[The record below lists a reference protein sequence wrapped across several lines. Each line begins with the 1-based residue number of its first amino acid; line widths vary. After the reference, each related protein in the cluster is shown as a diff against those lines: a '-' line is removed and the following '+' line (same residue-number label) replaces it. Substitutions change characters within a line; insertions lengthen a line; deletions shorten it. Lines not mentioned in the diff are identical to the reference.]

1 MKKIFEEYGGVLI
14 VVLVVIGLVSILGL
28 VVGGKNGGMV
38 GESIDSIITDLS
50 KGESGPIV
58 TDVSENRLVKY
69 VDDEAGD
76 TTMEWAFGAWASD
89 VKGVEFT
96 KRYPDTMNVIS
107 IDKTKT
113 SSYYIEAVEQGY
125 AVDMSAAGDK
135 SVVAYI
141 KDGILYISGKD
152 GVVMAGEDCTGM
164 FAGLSKVEYIN
175 FNGCFNTQ
183 NATKMTG
190 MFAYCE
196 KLQSLDLSGF
206 ETSGVVHFGGMFAEC
221 RALKYLDVSNF
232 DTSDTESMEGMFAR
246 CESLRKLYLTSFETT
261 SLGDAR
267 SIFEGCKSMR
277 VIYVNKYWSLAVADS
292 YNAFENC
299 GVSEVTVVDAQ
310 PGVDGVTEDSST
322 NMLVALTGDYALSDW
337 AGNDVTK
344 IVFLRNYDETMNIV
358 DDVMDADFSNAV
370 DLSESGTRA
379 VIGYLREEGEE
390 KVLYIAG
397 KDGVVM
403 GNASCSQMFYGLRY
417 LREIDFN
424 NAFNT
429 SNVTSM
435 ASMFSGCSAL
445 ESLDLSGFDTSN
457 VTTMQSMFS
466 SCTKLESLNVKGF
479 NTSAVK
485 SMAYMFSGCASLEYL
500 NLKNFDTSNVTTM
513 AAMFSSSGIKR
524 LDMSNLDTSN
534 VTTML
539 NMFWNCKQL
548 IQLDVSGFRAGGS
561 VVTTQMFRDCTSL
574 KAVNLGNFNAKS
586 SSYSRMFYNCSALE
600 TLDLS
605 KFDSSN
611 VITMAQM
618 FYGCSSLRILDVSN
632 FDTQKTT
639 NVSNIFNGCTS
650 LNTIYVGPK
659 TNFIAQGTTTGWNAN
674 SIVTEDTFVVKA
686 A

>member
-141 KDGILYISGKD
+141 KDDILYISGKD
-152 GVVMAGEDCTGM
+152 GVVMAGEDSTGM

-175 FNGCFNTQ
+175 FNRCFNTQ
-183 NATKMTG
+183 NATRMTG

-196 KLQSLDLSGF
+196 KLRSLDLSGF
-206 ETSGVVHFGGMFAEC
+206 ETSGVVHFGGMFTKC
-221 RALKYLDVSNF
+221 RSLKSLDVSNF
-232 DTSDTESMEGMFAR
+232 DTSDAESMEGMFSL

-267 SIFEGCKSMR
+267 SIFEDCKSMQ

-299 GVSEVTVVDAQ
+299 GVSEVTVVDAHL
-310 PGVDGVTEDSST
+310 GDDEITEDSSQ
-322 NMLVALTGDYALSDW
+322 NMLMELSGDYALNSW
-337 AGNDVTK
+337 ANDVTK
-344 IVFLRNYDETMNIV
+344 IIFLRSYDENMEIV
-358 DDVMDADFSNAV
+358 NDVLDVDYNNAV
-370 DLSESGTRA
+370 DLSELGTRT
-379 VIGYLREEGEE
+379 VVGFLREEGED

-403 GNASCSQMFYGLRY
+403 ANTDCTKMFYGLQKVKK
-417 LREIDFN
+417 IDFN

-435 ASMFSGCSAL
+435 TSMFANCSTLESLDLSEFDTSNVTTIQAMFSACPNLKDVNIKNFNTSAVKYMASMFSGCASL
-445 ESLDLSGFDTSN
+445 EYINLKGFDTSN
-457 VTTMQSMFS
+457 VTTMQAMFA
-466 SCTKLESLNVKGF
+466 N
-479 NTSAVK
+479 
-485 SMAYMFSGCASLEYL
+485 SGIRRLDIS
-500 NLKNFDTSNVTTM
+500 NFDTSNVTTM
-513 AAMFSSSGIKR
+513 
-524 LDMSNLDTSN
+524 
-534 VTTML
+534 V
-539 NMFWNCKQL
+539 NMFWGCKQL
-548 IQLDVSGFRAGGS
+548 IQLDVSGFRVGS
-561 VVTTQMFRDCTSL
+561 SVLTTRMFRDCTSL
-574 KAVNLGNFNAKS
+574 KAVNLGDFGAKS
-586 SSYSRMFYNCSALE
+586 PSYLQMFYNCPALE

-611 VITMAQM
+611 VTTMAQM
-618 FYGCSSLRILDVSN
+618 FYGCSSLKILDVSN

-674 SIVTEDTFVVKA
+674 SIVTEDTFVMKTA
-686 A
+686 